1 MMVGLEGEREEG
13 APYSVPWIGAYP
25 LSQDSHKGVTA
36 EPTDRL
42 IKQHK
47 TMNLDLLGC
56 SPAMVLYY

>member
-1 MMVGLEGEREEG
+1 MVVGLEGERPEG
-13 APYSVPWIGAYP
+13 GPFFVTLVGAYP
-25 LSQDSHKGVTA
+25 LSQDLHKGVTA